1 MADDDRM
8 IQHIIEIK
16 SDIAAIKASQNTLIK
31 AHAEQAELIRQNA
44 EKISNL
50 EALKNKLYG
59 VAIFIATGVGASMS
73 WIAGIFKGH

>member
-1 MADDDRM
+1 MSSEERI

-16 SDIAAIKASQNTLIK
+16 SDLASIKASQSTLIK
-31 AHAEQAELIRQNA
+31 AHAEQAELISKNA

-59 VAIFIATGVGASMS
+59 VAIFIATGVGGSMA
-73 WIAGIFKGH
+73 WITGIFKGH